1 MSCRGSPLEDSA
13 ARNVRFGGGKAGK
26 RASVQASWRRG
37 VGGDTQ
43 INSRSTREH
52 KNRKEHKVKERKCA
66 AVGVGGDTYSIQWSI
81 REHEK
86 QLTCQPERTVAVSK
100 LVKHAE
106 RQRTRGEGGEV
117 PRHTI

>member
-1 MSCRGSPLEDSA
+1 ME
-13 ARNVRFGGGKAGK
+13 GGKAGK

-37 VGGDTQ
+37 VGGDTY
-43 INSRSTREH
+43 NSRSTREH

-100 LVKHAE
+100 
-106 RQRTRGEGGEV
+106 
-117 PRHTI
+117 